1 MTEEKR
7 KPLLEAGGPKDAE
20 RPDVGPDP
28 TVCYACD
35 TFYAVD
41 GRLLRFVCTAEDG
54 HDGPH
59 EQVTD
64 GVLVFRWPD
73 DPYDVADPGEPHELA
88 HPQLAPFSAVRE
100 GMVCL
105 VLARAVGF
113 GVGRGSVVGCR

>member
-1 MTEEKR
+1 LTEEKR

-35 TFYAVD
+35 TLYAVD

-59 EQVTD
+59 ERVTD

-73 DPYDVADPGEPHELA
+73 DPYDVADPANPTNRRIL
-88 HPQLAPFSAVRE
+88 PR
-100 GMVCL
+100 
-105 VLARAVGF
+105 
-113 GVGRGSVVGCR
+113 

>member
-1 MTEEKR
+1 MTEAKR

-41 GRLLRFVCTAEDG
+41 GRLLRFVCTAQDG

-73 DPYDVADPGEPHELA
+73 DPYDVADPANPTNWRLL
-88 HPQLAPFSAVRE
+88 PR
-100 GMVCL
+100 
-105 VLARAVGF
+105 
-113 GVGRGSVVGCR
+113 

>member
-73 DPYDVADPGEPHELA
+73 DPVRRRGPGEPHELA
-88 HPQLAPFSAVRE
+88 RPPT
-100 GMVCL
+100 
-105 VLARAVGF
+105 LARAGGALAIAINGVAGF
-113 GVGRGSVVGCR
+113 GRAVSCRVPLQL

>member
-1 MTEEKR
+1 MTEANR
-7 KPLLEAGGPKDAE
+7 KPLLEPGGPKDAE
-20 RPDVGPDP
+20 PPDVGPDP

-73 DPYDVADPGEPHELA
+73 DPYDVADPANPTNPTNWRFL
-88 HPQLAPFSAVRE
+88 PR
-100 GMVCL
+100 
-105 VLARAVGF
+105 
-113 GVGRGSVVGCR
+113 

>member
-64 GVLVFRWPD
+64 AGAGVPLARRSVRCRG
-73 DPYDVADPGEPHELA
+73 PGEPHELA
-88 HPQLAPFSAVRE
+88 HPPT
-100 GMVCL
+100 
-105 VLARAVGF
+105 LARAGGTLAIPINGVAGF
-113 GVGRGSVVGCR
+113 GRGLSCHVPLQL